1 MELVASIAAGVR
13 QGEGVALSKVRG
25 RPPCPHPRACTD
37 KATMCSYLERDC
49 VPLLMGFLCPSVPP
63 GPRQFAVSLALS
75 RLLPAPSSPAP
86 LRCLPVQRHNWL
98 PGAPEYFKHLGRQWG
113 QGWGGTW
120 QEWAGPSDCE
130 LGSSNSDCP
139 SRALLGG
146 WVHWGR
152 NDQGHRALWALQGNP
167 YRRLGQS
174 TCRETSV
181 GFSPV

>member
-1 MELVASIAAGVR
+1 MQPSRIWWGHLSLPVPTPEPVQIKPLCALIWRETAS
-13 QGEGVALSKVRG
+13 
-25 RPPCPHPRACTD
+25 PCLWV
-37 KATMCSYLERDC
+37 SC
-49 VPLLMGFLCPSVPP
+49 VPLSHQVPGSLLSASPCPVCCQPPPLPLLCGAYPCKDITGSQVP
-63 GPRQFAVSLALS
+63 LS
-75 RLLPAPSSPAP
+75 IS
-86 LRCLPVQRHNWL
+86 NT
-98 PGAPEYFKHLGRQWG
+98 WG
-113 QGWGGTW
+113 DNGDRAGGGTW